1 MRGVRDVIY
10 GSALYR
16 MSLRGR
22 FHHGLAF
29 QPADLWDGDPA
40 RANDLFHGIYSFG
53 GETAD
58 FGPNAPWPGH
68 QGSEQWRTALQ
79 GFDWLRDFRTA
90 GGDAAERT
98 ARSLAGTWL
107 TYCGQYD
114 SFAWR
119 PDILARRLINWC
131 LNADLLIRNAELTYR
146 SNLLRSL
153 GRQARHLSRT
163 ADKAPAGPPAIT
175 AAAGLAL
182 LGYCLPESRSFA
194 DKGLRLL
201 ADQVRRQIA
210 SDGGHASRNPEV
222 LHDVLRDLVL
232 LKRVMMDVGEPPPE
246 SLVHAVDRITPTL
259 RLFRHGDGGLALFNG
274 AVEGNPARIEVTVKR
289 SGVRG
294 RPNLSAPRTG
304 FERLEHG
311 RTIVIADFGGPHP
324 EPGIGFAGL
333 SSFELSH
340 RRERIV
346 VNGGSARPAGP
357 QWTKALASTAAHSTL
372 TVADTNA
379 IAVPEAGRKRRRRMA
394 AEATRTES
402 ADATWLEMSHDG
414 YRNNFGLVHRRR
426 LYLDAEGG
434 DFRGEDVLE
443 IVERS
448 HGRPTDFAIRF
459 HLHPNV
465 RAVISQGGNAVILRL
480 KSGLGWR
487 FRAAGAQP
495 RLEESVHLGDGS
507 PRRSTQIVLDGSIA
521 EESVAVQWAFGLI
534 DGPEGQEEAA
544 QEGLAL

>member
-1 MRGVRDVIY
+1 LRGVRDIIY

-29 QPADLWDGDPA
+29 QPADPWDGDAA
-40 RANDLFHGIYSFG
+40 RANELFRGIYSFG
-53 GETAD
+53 GEVVD
-58 FGPNAPWPGH
+58 VGPSTPWPGH
-68 QGSEQWRTALQ
+68 RGSESWRAALQ
-79 GFDWLRDFRTA
+79 GFDWLRDFRAA
-90 GGDAAERT
+90 GGDAAERA
-98 ARSLAGTWL
+98 ARSLAGAWL
-107 TYCGQYD
+107 THCGQYD
-114 SFAWR
+114 AFAWR
-119 PDILARRLINWC
+119 PDILSRRLINWC

-153 GRQARHLSRT
+153 GRQARHLART
-163 ADKAPAGPPAIT
+163 ADKAPPGPPAIK

-182 LGYCLPESRSFA
+182 LGYCLPESRA
-194 DKGLRLL
+194 YAETGLRLL
-201 ADQVRRQIA
+201 TDQAQRQIH
-210 SDGGHASRNPEV
+210 SDGGHVSRDPELLHAV
-222 LHDVLRDLVL
+222 LQDLVL

-246 SLVHAVDRITPTL
+246 PLVHAVDRITPTL
-259 RLFRHGDGGLALFNG
+259 RMFRHGEGGLALFNG
-274 AVEGNPARIEVTVKR
+274 ATEGDPAAIEVTVKR

-304 FERLEHG
+304 FERMEGG
-311 RTIVIADFGGPHP
+311 RTVVIADFGGPHP
-324 EPGIGFAGL
+324 EAGVGHAGL
-333 SSFELSH
+333 LSFELSH

-346 VNGGSARPAGP
+346 VNSGSARPAAA
-357 QWTKALASTAAHSTL
+357 QWSKALASTAAHSTL

-426 LYLDAEGG
+426 LYLDAAGA

-443 IVERS
+443 PLERR
-448 HGRPTDFAIRF
+448 GNGPTDFAIRF
-459 HLHPNV
+459 HLHPLV
-465 RAVISQGGNAVILRL
+465 RASLSQGGTAVILSL
-480 KSGLGWR
+480 KSGRGWR
-487 FRAAGAQP
+487 FRVAGAAPQ
-495 RLEESVHLGDGS
+495 LEESIHLGDGS
-507 PRRSTQIVLDGSIA
+507 PRRSTQIVLAGSLA

-544 QEGLAL
+544 QEGLEL